1 MLLLDTNVISELRK
15 VHDGRTDPRFIA
27 WAKALDWSDLYLSV
41 ITLYELELGVGRLEE
56 YDTVQGK
63 ILRTWLGESVLKRF
77 ESRILPVNEAIATRS
92 AQLQIPRT
100 RQVEDT
106 LIAATAYVHNLTV
119 VTRNVDD
126 FRDTGVR
133 VINPWDKDSF

>member
-15 VHDGRTDPRFIA
+15 VRDGRTNPLFIA
-27 WAKALDWSDLYLSV
+27 WAKTLDWSDLYLSV

-77 ESRILPVNEAIATRS
+77 ESRILPVNEAVATRS

-106 LIAATAYVHNLTV
+106 LIAATAYVYNLRV
-119 VTRNVDD
+119 VTRNVSD
-126 FRDTGVR
+126 FEGTGVR
-133 VINPWDKDSF
+133 IINPWEI

>member
-15 VHDGRTDPRFIA
+15 VRGGRTDPHFIA
-27 WAKALDWSDLYLSV
+27 WATTLDWSDIYLSV

-63 ILRTWLGESVLKRF
+63 VLRTWLRDSVLKNF
-77 ESRILPVNEAIATRS
+77 ESRILPVNDAIATRS
-92 AQLQIPRT
+92 AVLQIPRM

-106 LIAATAYVHNLTV
+106 LIAATAFVHNLPV
-119 VTRNVDD
+119 VTRNVND
-126 FRDTGVR
+126 FEGTGVR
-133 VINPWDKDSF
+133 VINPWEI

>member
-15 VHDGRTDPRFIA
+15 VRDGRTNPLFIA
-27 WAKALDWSDLYLSV
+27 WAKTLDWSDLYLSV

-77 ESRILPVNEAIATRS
+77 ESRILPVNEAVATRS

-106 LIAATAYVHNLTV
+106 LIAATAYVYNLPV
-119 VTRNVDD
+119 VTRNLSD
-126 FRDTGVR
+126 FEGTGVR
-133 VINPWDKDSF
+133 IINPWEI

>member
-15 VHDGRTDPRFIA
+15 VRDGRTNPLFIA
-27 WAKALDWSDLYLSV
+27 WAKTLDWSDLYLSV

-77 ESRILPVNEAIATRS
+77 ESRILPVNEAVATRS

-106 LIAATAYVHNLTV
+106 LIAATAYVYNLPV
-119 VTRNVDD
+119 VTRNVSD
-126 FRDTGVR
+126 FEGTGVR
-133 VINPWDKDSF
+133 IINPWEI

>member
-15 VHDGRTDPRFIA
+15 VRDGRTNPLFIA
-27 WAKALDWSDLYLSV
+27 WAKTLDWSDLYLSV

-77 ESRILPVNEAIATRS
+77 ESHILPVNEAVATRS

-106 LIAATAYVHNLTV
+106 LIAATAYVYNLRV
-119 VTRNVDD
+119 VTRNVSD
-126 FRDTGVR
+126 FEGTGVR
-133 VINPWDKDSF
+133 IINPWEI

>member
-15 VHDGRTDPRFIA
+15 VRDGRTNPLFIA
-27 WAKALDWSDLYLSV
+27 WAKTLDWSDLYLSV

-63 ILRTWLGESVLKRF
+63 ILRTWLGKSVLKRF
-77 ESRILPVNEAIATRS
+77 ESRILPVNEAVATRS

-106 LIAATAYVHNLTV
+106 LIAATAYVYNLRV
-119 VTRNVDD
+119 VTRNVSD
-126 FRDTGVR
+126 FEGTGVR
-133 VINPWDKDSF
+133 IINPWEI

>member
-15 VHDGRTDPRFIA
+15 VRDGRTNPLFIA
-27 WAKALDWSDLYLSV
+27 WAKTLDWSDLYLSV

-63 ILRTWLGESVLKRF
+63 ILRTWLGKSVLKRF
-77 ESRILPVNEAIATRS
+77 ESRILPVNEAVATRS

-106 LIAATAYVHNLTV
+106 LIAATAYVYNLPV
-119 VTRNVDD
+119 VTRYVSD
-126 FRDTGVR
+126 FEGTGVR
-133 VINPWDKDSF
+133 IINPWEI

>member
-15 VHDGRTDPRFIA
+15 VRDGRTNPLFIA
-27 WAKALDWSDLYLSV
+27 WAKTLDWSDLYLSV

-63 ILRTWLGESVLKRF
+63 ILRTWLGESVLKGF
-77 ESRILPVNEAIATRS
+77 ESRILPVNEAVATRS

-106 LIAATAYVHNLTV
+106 LIAATAYVYNLRV
-119 VTRNVDD
+119 VTRNVSD
-126 FRDTGVR
+126 FEGTGVR
-133 VINPWDKDSF
+133 IINPWEI

>member
-15 VHDGRTDPRFIA
+15 VRDGRTNPLFIA
-27 WAKALDWSDLYLSV
+27 WAKTLDWSDLYLSV

-63 ILRTWLGESVLKRF
+63 ILRTWLGKSVLKRF
-77 ESRILPVNEAIATRS
+77 ESRILPVNEAVATRS

-106 LIAATAYVHNLTV
+106 LIAATAYVYNLPV
-119 VTRNVDD
+119 VTRNVSD
-126 FRDTGVR
+126 FEGTGVR
-133 VINPWDKDSF
+133 IINPWEI